1 MYYLLVVISVIMF
14 GGCFALNDAYRK
26 LRTSSVASSME
37 SSFIGS
43 LAGLVVLLIISGFNF
58 QATPFTLLIAFLS
71 ALSGIAYTFC
81 SFKALD
87 SVNLSLYSLFS
98 MIGGMALPFFQGI
111 IFYGEKITVAKIVC
125 VAFVCIALG
134 LTVSHDK
141 NKRGTAYYIGV
152 FVLNGVVG
160 VLSKIFTSAP
170 VEKTNAEWF
179 SIWIA
184 IFTAAISGTL
194 WLLFFTKKSM
204 PRYTW
209 QAFGVSSLNGA
220 FNRIANFLL
229 VISLVHLDASAQY
242 PLVTGGVIIVSTLIS
257 LFGKN
262 KPSNKEVMSV
272 LMAFAGTLALFLI
285 KI

>member
-1 MYYLLVVISVIMF
+1 
-14 GGCFALNDAYRK
+14 
-26 LRTSSVASSME
+26 
-37 SSFIGS
+37 
-43 LAGLVVLLIISGFNF
+43 
-58 QATPFTLLIAFLS
+58 
-71 ALSGIAYTFC
+71 
-81 SFKALD
+81 
-87 SVNLSLYSLFS
+87 
-98 MIGGMALPFFQGI
+98 
-111 IFYGEKITVAKIVC
+111 
-125 VAFVCIALG
+125 
-134 LTVSHDK
+134 
-141 NKRGTAYYIGV
+141 
-152 FVLNGVVG
+152 
-160 VLSKIFTSAP
+160 
-170 VEKTNAEWF
+170 
-179 SIWIA
+179 
-184 IFTAAISGTL
+184 
-194 WLLFFTKKSM
+194 M